1 MPARARVRPTVSL
14 ASLLGSWL
22 PDVPGADALADLA
35 VSGLCNDSRQT
46 QPGDLFLA
54 VAGRRTSG
62 ARHIAQA
69 VAGGAAAVLIDAGLT
84 LPAGLTVP
92 GLAVPVLA
100 LADLAARQG
109 VIAARFHGEP
119 SHALKVIGITGT
131 NGKTSVSHFLAGC
144 LPQCAVVGTE
154 GNGFPGALEA
164 ATHTTPDALAL
175 HGWLARFRDARAR
188 AVAMEVSS
196 HALHQQRV
204 AGVRFDTAVFTNL
217 GHDHLDYHR
226 DLDDYAAAKAGL
238 FASAGLRAA
247 VLNADDPYTGRMAA
261 ALGPGVRMLR
271 YGVHG
276 GELRGRAQARPG
288 GLLID
293 IDGEFGQASFAS
305 PLLGEF
311 NLYNL
316 LAALGVLLLA
326 DVPFADAI
334 EKLRDLPAVPGR
346 MQALRRPGAPLVV
359 IDYAHNP
366 PALESVLK
374 ALRAHVPA
382 GGRLWCVF
390 GCGGERDAA
399 KRPVM
404 GDLAARL
411 ADRVIVTDD
420 NPRGELAAD
429 ITAAILAGIA
439 DPQGA
444 RLIHDRAA
452 AIAHAIHSA
461 DVRDLVLVAGKG
473 AEPYQIVGAERRP
486 FSDLACATQAQKERA

>member
-1 MPARARVRPTVSL
+1 MPARAPDRHHALL
-14 ASLLGSWL
+14 ASLLGNWL
-22 PDVPGADALADLA
+22 ADVPGAYELGNLA
-35 VSGLCNDSRQT
+35 VSGLCNDSRQLR
-46 QPGDLFLA
+46 PGDLFLA
-54 VAGRRTSG
+54 VPGRRTSG
-62 ARHIAQA
+62 AQHIAQA
-69 VAGGAAAVLIDAGLT
+69 VADGAAAVLVDAALAP
-84 LPAGLTVP
+84 PAGM
-92 GLAVPVLA
+92 AVPVLA
-100 LADLAARQG
+100 LPDLAARQG

-144 LPQCAVVGTE
+144 LPHCAIVGTE
-154 GNGFPGALEA
+154 GNGFPGRLEP

-175 HGWLARFRDARAR
+175 QAWLARFRDERAR
-188 AVAMEVSS
+188 YVAMEASS

-204 AGVRFDTAVFTNL
+204 AGVNIDTAVFTNL

-238 FASAGLRAA
+238 FASPGPRAA

-261 ALGPGVRMLR
+261 ALAPGVRVLR
-271 YGVHG
+271 YGVRG

-293 IDGEFGQASFAS
+293 IDGAFGQASFAS

-316 LAALGVLLLA
+316 LAAFGVLLLA
-326 DVPFADAI
+326 DVPFAGAI

-346 MQALRRPGAPLVV
+346 MQTLRRPGAPLVV

-366 PALESVLK
+366 PALESVLT

-404 GDLAARL
+404 GDIATRF

-420 NPRGELAAD
+420 NPRGEEAAG
-429 ITAAILAGIA
+429 IAAAILGGIA
-439 DPQGA
+439 DPRGVE
-444 RLIHDRAA
+444 LIHDRAV
-452 AIAHAIHSA
+452 AIAHTVHAA
-461 DVRDLVLVAGKG
+461 DVRDVVLVAGKG
-473 AEPYQIVGAERRP
+473 SEPYQIVGTERRP
-486 FSDLACATQAQKERA
+486 FSDLACATQALKGRA

>member
-1 MPARARVRPTVSL
+1 MPARAPDRHHALL
-14 ASLLGSWL
+14 ASLLGNWL
-22 PDVPGADALADLA
+22 ADVPGAYELGNLA
-35 VSGLCNDSRQT
+35 VSGLCNDSRQLR
-46 QPGDLFLA
+46 PGDLFLA
-54 VAGRRTSG
+54 VPGRRTSG
-62 ARHIAQA
+62 AQHIAQA
-69 VAGGAAAVLIDAGLT
+69 VADGAAAVLVDAALAP
-84 LPAGLTVP
+84 PAGM
-92 GLAVPVLA
+92 AVPVLA
-100 LADLAARQG
+100 LPDLAARQG

-144 LPQCAVVGTE
+144 LPHCAIVGTE
-154 GNGFPGALEA
+154 GNGFPGRLEP

-175 HGWLARFRDARAR
+175 QAWLARFRDERAR
-188 AVAMEVSS
+188 YVAMEASS

-204 AGVRFDTAVFTNL
+204 AGVNIDTAVFTNL
-217 GHDHLDYHR
+217 GHGHLDYHR

-238 FASAGLRAA
+238 FASPGLRAA

-261 ALGPGVRMLR
+261 ALAPGVRVLR
-271 YGVHG
+271 YGVRG

-293 IDGEFGQASFAS
+293 IDGAFGQASFAS

-316 LAALGVLLLA
+316 LAAFGVLLLA
-326 DVPFADAI
+326 DVPFAGAI

-346 MQALRRPGAPLVV
+346 MQTLRRPGAPLVV

-366 PALESVLK
+366 PALESVLT

-404 GDLAARL
+404 GDIATRF

-420 NPRGELAAD
+420 NPRGEEAAG
-429 ITAAILAGIA
+429 IAAAILGGIA
-439 DPQGA
+439 DPRGVE
-444 RLIHDRAA
+444 LIHDRAV
-452 AIAHAIHSA
+452 AIAHTVHAA
-461 DVRDLVLVAGKG
+461 DVRDVVLVAGKG
-473 AEPYQIVGAERRP
+473 SEPYQIVGTERRP
-486 FSDLACATQAQKERA
+486 FSDLACATQALKGRA

>member
-1 MPARARVRPTVSL
+1 MPARAPDRHHALL
-14 ASLLGSWL
+14 ASLLGNWL
-22 PDVPGADALADLA
+22 ADVPGAYELGNLA
-35 VSGLCNDSRQT
+35 VSGLCNDSRQLR
-46 QPGDLFLA
+46 PGDLFLA
-54 VAGRRTSG
+54 VPGRRTSG
-62 ARHIAQA
+62 AQHIAQA
-69 VAGGAAAVLIDAGLT
+69 VADGAAAVLVDAALAP
-84 LPAGLTVP
+84 PAGM
-92 GLAVPVLA
+92 AVPVLA
-100 LADLAARQG
+100 LPDLAARQG

-144 LPQCAVVGTE
+144 LPHCAIVGTE
-154 GNGFPGALEA
+154 GNGFPGRLEP

-175 HGWLARFRDARAR
+175 QAWLARFRDERAR
-188 AVAMEVSS
+188 YVAMEASS

-204 AGVRFDTAVFTNL
+204 AGVNIDTAVFTNL

-238 FASAGLRAA
+238 FASPGLRAA

-261 ALGPGVRMLR
+261 ALAPGVRVLR
-271 YGVHG
+271 YGVRG

-293 IDGEFGQASFAS
+293 IDGAFGQASFAS

-316 LAALGVLLLA
+316 LAAFGVLLLA
-326 DVPFADAI
+326 DVPFAGAI

-346 MQALRRPGAPLVV
+346 MQTLRRPGAPLVV

-366 PALESVLK
+366 PALESVLT

-404 GDLAARL
+404 GDIATRF

-420 NPRGELAAD
+420 NPRGEEAAG
-429 ITAAILAGIA
+429 IAAAILGGIA
-439 DPQGA
+439 DPRGVE
-444 RLIHDRAA
+444 LIHDRAV
-452 AIAHAIHSA
+452 AIAHTVHAA
-461 DVRDLVLVAGKG
+461 DVRDVVLVAGKG
-473 AEPYQIVGAERRP
+473 SEPYQIVGTERRP
-486 FSDLACATQAQKERA
+486 FSDLACATQALKGRA

>member
-1 MPARARVRPTVSL
+1 MPARARARPTVSL

-22 PDVPGADALADLA
+22 ADVPGADALSNLA
-35 VSGLCNDSRQT
+35 VKGLSNDSRQVE
-46 QPGDLFLA
+46 PGDLFLA
-54 VAGRRTSG
+54 VAGRRTTG
-62 ARHIAQA
+62 AQHIAQA
-69 VAGGAAAVLIDAGLT
+69 LARGAAAVLIDAGLALPQGLSVPALT
-84 LPAGLTVP
+84 LP
-92 GLAVPVLA
+92 
-100 LADLAARQG
+100 DLAARQG
-109 VIAARFHGEP
+109 LIAARFHGEP
-119 SHALKVIGITGT
+119 SQALKVIGITGT
-131 NGKTSVSHFLAGC
+131 NGKTSVSHFLAAC
-144 LPQCAVVGTE
+144 LPRCAILGTE
-154 GNGFPGALEA
+154 GNGFPGRLEP
-164 ATHTTPDALAL
+164 ATHTTPDPLTLQA
-175 HGWLARFRDARAR
+175 WLADFRDERAR
-188 AVAMEVSS
+188 YVAMEVSS
-196 HALHQQRV
+196 HALHQQRT

-238 FASAGLRAA
+238 FASPCLRAA
-247 VLNADDPYTGRMAA
+247 VLNADDPYSNRMAA
-261 ALGPGVRMLR
+261 ALAPGVRTLR

-276 GELRGRAQARPG
+276 GELRGRAKARPG
-288 GLLID
+288 GLLLD

-305 PLLGEF
+305 PLLGDF

-316 LAALGVLLLA
+316 LATLGVLLLA

-334 EKLRDLPAVPGR
+334 EKLRELPAVPGR

-404 GDLAARL
+404 GQIAARL

-420 NPRGELAAD
+420 NPRGENAAD
-429 ITAAILAGIA
+429 IAAAILGGIA
-439 DPQGA
+439 DPQGVE
-444 RLIHDRAA
+444 LIHDRAA
-452 AIAHAIHSA
+452 AITHAVRAA

-473 AEPYQIVGAERRP
+473 AETYQIVGAERRP
-486 FSDLACATQAQKERA
+486 FSDLACATHAQKGRA

>member
-1 MPARARVRPTVSL
+1 MPARARARPTVSL

-22 PDVPGADALADLA
+22 AGVPGADALANLA
-35 VSGLCNDSRQT
+35 VSGLSNDSRRV

-54 VAGRRTSG
+54 VAGQRTSG
-62 ARHIAQA
+62 AQHLAQA
-69 VAGGAAAVLIDAGLT
+69 LAAGAAAVLIDAGLP
-84 LPAGLTVP
+84 LPEGLP
-92 GLAVPVLA
+92 VPVLA
-100 LADLAARQG
+100 LPDLAARQG

-144 LPQCAVVGTE
+144 LPQCAILGTE
-154 GNGFPGALEA
+154 GNGFPGRLEP
-164 ATHTTPDALAL
+164 ATHTTPDGLAL
-175 HGWLARFRDARAR
+175 HAWLARFRDERAR
-188 AVAMEVSS
+188 HVAMEVSS
-196 HALHQQRV
+196 HALHQQRT

-238 FASAGLRAA
+238 FAAPGLRAA
-247 VLNADDPYTGRMAA
+247 VLNADDAYCGRMAA
-261 ALGPGVRMLR
+261 ALAPGVRALR

-276 GELRGRAQARPG
+276 GALRGRAQPRPG

-293 IDGEFGQASFAS
+293 IEGEFGQASFAS

-326 DVPFADAI
+326 DVPFEEAI

-366 PALESVLK
+366 PALESVLT

-404 GDLAARL
+404 GEMAARL

-420 NPRGELAAD
+420 NPRGEDAAD
-429 ITAAILAGIA
+429 IAAAILGGIA
-439 DPQGA
+439 DPTGVE
-444 RLIHDRAA
+444 LIHDRAA
-452 AIAHAIHSA
+452 AIAHAVQSA

-473 AEPYQIVGAERRP
+473 AETYQIVGTERRP
-486 FSDLACATQAQKERA
+486 FSDLACATHAQKGRA